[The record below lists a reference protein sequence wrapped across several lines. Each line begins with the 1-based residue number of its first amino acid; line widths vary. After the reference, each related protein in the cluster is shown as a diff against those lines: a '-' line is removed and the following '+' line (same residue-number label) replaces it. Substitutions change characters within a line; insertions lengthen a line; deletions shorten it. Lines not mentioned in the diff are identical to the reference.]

1 MDYSNKYN
9 EESEKRLEGDETRT
23 NKLNLGWRI
32 ELLDDGW
39 HQEEGSYRV

>member
-9 EESEKRLEGDETRT
+9 EKSEKRLEGDETRT

-32 ELLDDGW
+32 ELLDVGW
-39 HQEEGSYRV
+39 HQEEGSCGV